1 MKLMVDFRYQ
11 CEVEIKEEEVKTLE
25 DNLKYGDLVSDLS
38 KEINDIFLIDDGRTE
53 AGGVVDFDYKI
64 EED

>member
-1 MKLMVDFRYQ
+1 MRLKLEFKYQ

-38 KEINDIFLIDDGRTE
+38 KEINDIFLIEDGRAE
-53 AGGVVDFDYKI
+53 AGGVVEFDYEIK
-64 EED
+64 E

>member
-1 MKLMVDFRYQ
+1 MRLKVEFKYQ

-53 AGGVVDFDYKI
+53 AGGVVDFDYKL
-64 EED
+64 ED

>member
-1 MKLMVDFRYQ
+1 MRLKVEFKYQ

-38 KEINDIFLIDDGRTE
+38 KDINEIFLIDDGRIE
-53 AGGVVDFDYKI
+53 AGGVVDFDY
-64 EED
+64 ELRED